1 MTGKHFNNTTLIQMD
16 KNGDYQLVHG
26 PPYFQFH
33 CNISTKII
41 AWITPFYS
49 DCVNA

>member
-26 PPYFQFH
+26 PKLR
-33 CNISTKII
+33 KIKDNSL
-41 AWITPFYS
+41 TGRNYERNKKYVP
-49 DCVNA
+49 